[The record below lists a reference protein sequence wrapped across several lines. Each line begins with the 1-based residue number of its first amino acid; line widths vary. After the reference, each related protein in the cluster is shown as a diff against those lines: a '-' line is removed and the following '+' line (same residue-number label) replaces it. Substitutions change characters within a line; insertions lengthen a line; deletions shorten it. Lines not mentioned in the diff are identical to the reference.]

1 MSIVLTLETRD
12 GRNTS
17 RQSRESHGETRSS
30 LLSLSVLR
38 GCVGVDVK
46 RHVFYL
52 AQTLRAQATPSAHT
66 QGACSQRRCG
76 ESPRSLLL
84 RESSEDLST
93 PVLGQA
99 VNQSAEL
106 RSAFV
111 FFLAAL
117 LRQ

>member
-1 MSIVLTLETRD
+1 MLTLETRE

-17 RQSRESHGETRSS
+17 RQSRESHGETRST

-52 AQTLRAQATPSAHT
+52 AQTLRAQATPFAHT

-76 ESPRSLLL
+76 ESPRSNLQ
-84 RESSEDLST
+84 RVSSEDCRT
-93 PVLGQA
+93 PFRGQA
-99 VNQSAEL
+99 VKLSAEM
-106 RSAFV
+106 RSAFHSPNDV
-111 FFLAAL
+111 VGKVTV
-117 LRQ
+117 